1 MADSLTRIL
10 FQKLVTMSGD
20 DYEKGE
26 LVIDRGRIV
35 DVRSGTNESFAGIT
49 HDWSDCLIL
58 PGFVNAH
65 CHLSLSGLQGKVAR
79 QERFVDW
86 IESVVAENAA
96 LSWHDRVDALH
107 REAQTLIE
115 SGVTALGDY
124 FSHPELLVEYQALPF
139 RQVLFLETLGF
150 QSALAGE
157 KARSVEA
164 LLQEHPAG
172 AGSPIRLAVA
182 PHAPYSVSP
191 ALFKELKKLADKL
204 DCRYSCHV
212 AEVEEETRFLS
223 QGDGDF
229 LELLKKRDF
238 YDSSWKPPGVSPV
251 RYLEQLGVL
260 QDMMAIHLNHLEE
273 PDLGRL
279 AENNARAVFC
289 PGSTRW
295 FGRKTWMPVKDLLD
309 RGISVGL
316 GTDSL
321 ASNDSLNFLNE
332 IHLVEEM
339 VPELHRS
346 EILWMAT
353 VGGGQALGLEHLGLE
368 IGQPA
373 DLIGFRYRN
382 SGQDWWDLPFDPDRS
397 QVDFSMVSGQIIFQ
411 KSDNKGKNQ

>member
-1 MADSLTRIL
+1 MADSLIRIL
-10 FQKLVTMSGD
+10 FQKLVTLSGD
-20 DYEKGE
+20 DCETGE
-26 LVIDRGRIV
+26 VVINQGRIME
-35 DVRSGTNESFAGIT
+35 VRSGISESFAGIT

-86 IESVVAENAA
+86 IESVVTENAA
-96 LSWHDRVDALH
+96 LSWHGRVEALH

-139 RQVLFLETLGF
+139 RQMLFLETLGF
-150 QSALAGE
+150 QSALADE
-157 KARSVEA
+157 KVRSMEA

-172 AGSPIRLAVA
+172 ADSPLRLAVA

-191 ALFKELKKLADKL
+191 ALFKGLKKLAEQRG
-204 DCRYSCHV
+204 CRYSCHV
-212 AEVEEETRFLS
+212 AEVEEETRFMS

-229 LELLKKRDF
+229 LELLNKRDV
-238 YDSSWKPPGVSPV
+238 YDVSWKPPGVSPV

-260 QDMMAIHLNHLEE
+260 RDMTAIHLNYLEE
-273 PDLGRL
+273 SDLSRL
-279 AENNARAVFC
+279 AENNASAVFC

-295 FGRKTWMPVKDLLD
+295 FGRKNWMPVKDLLD

-316 GTDSL
+316 GSDSL

-332 IHLVEEM
+332 IQLSEEM
-339 VPELHRS
+339 LPELHRS
-346 EILWMAT
+346 EILWLAT
-353 VGGGQALGLEHLGLE
+353 IGGSQALGIEKLGLDP
-368 IGQPA
+368 GQPA
-373 DLIGFRYRN
+373 DLIGFRWHDPE
-382 SGQDWWDLPFDPDRS
+382 SDWWDLPFDPDRR
-397 QVDFSMVSGQIIFQ
+397 QVDFSMISGEVVFQ
-411 KSDNKGKNQ
+411 KSDIKGKNQ